1 MKIVKRLHILYVVQ
15 IKSFDPKAL
24 IAGVKSKIFLLSA
37 LGIVVL
43 AGLSSFLV
51 SSQNQ
56 VKDLS
61 SKNSDLDKKVKQID
75 SELTRLKSE
84 DQYKVNQDLKDK
96 IKKTEEGY
104 KNSLS
109 IYNRITDL
117 RAQSVKTGE
126 LDKQFAKILDNLSKL
141 NYSSA
146 SSDLKTLANAVEKE
160 EATLKAS
167 SGSVGAQTAAA
178 IANVPVNNS
187 APGSGYSQQK
197 VSTPNGEFLVSLVAA
212 DLNST
217 RVIVDTASDGDCR
230 DNCPVLPLATYV
242 SRNGGFAGINGSYFC
257 PADYPSCA
265 GKVNSFDTLLM
276 NKNKVYFNS
285 DNNVY
290 SSVPLVGFTGGSMF
304 VRGRSSDWGRDTGVD
319 SVIAMQ
325 TLLVSGGN
333 PTGAVG
339 GKFTKTFIG
348 AKGSTVYIGV
358 VYNATFN
365 DAGVVLKTLGI
376 ENALNLDQG
385 GSTALWFGGYKAGP
399 GRNIPNAIVFV
410 RK

>member
-1 MKIVKRLHILYVVQ
+1 MSIQKYLLLFKT
-15 IKSFDPKAL
+15 KL
-24 IAGVKSKIFLLSA
+24 II
-37 LGIVVL
+37 VL
-43 AGLSSFLV
+43 ATIIVILLGATSLYLLN
-51 SSQNQ
+51 SQT
-56 VKDLS
+56 VKIDDLNN
-61 SKNSDLDKKVKQID
+61 KNTNLEIKLKSVN
-75 SELTRLKSE
+75 SELIKLKNE
-84 DQYKVNQDLKDK
+84 DQFKINEGLKKDIKNTETAYK
-96 IKKTEEGY
+96 E
-104 KNSLS
+104 SLG

-117 RAQSVKTGE
+117 RAQSIKTAD
-126 LDKQFAKILDNLSKL
+126 LDKQFAKVLNELSKL

-146 SSDLKTLANAVEKE
+146 SSDLKTLTADVAKQEQ
-160 EATLKAS
+160 TLQAS
-167 SGSVGAQTAAA
+167 SGSVGAQTQAQ
-178 IANVPVNNS
+178 IANVSVNNS
-187 APGSGYSQQK
+187 APSSGFSQQK
-197 VSTPNGEFLVSLVAA
+197 VSTPNGEFLVSIVAA

-230 DNCPVLPLATYV
+230 DNCPALSLGTYV
-242 SRNGGFAGINGSYFC
+242 GRNGGFAGINGSYFC
-257 PADYPSCA
+257 PPDYPACA

-290 SSVPLVGFTGGSMF
+290 SSVPLVFFSGNSMG

-325 TLLVSGGN
+325 TLLVSGGT

-339 GKFTKTFIG
+339 GKGAKTFIG
-348 AKGSTVYIGV
+348 SKGNMVYIGI

-385 GSTALWFGGYKAGP
+385 GSTALWYGGYKAGP
-399 GRNIPNAIVFV
+399 GRNLPNAVVLV

>member
-1 MKIVKRLHILYVVQ
+1 MTLSQ
-15 IKSFDPKAL
+15 
-24 IAGVKSKIFLLSA
+24 SKI
-37 LGIVVL
+37 G
-43 AGLSSFLV
+43 
-51 SSQNQ
+51 
-56 VKDLS
+56 DLS
-61 SKNSDLDKKVKQID
+61 TKNSDLETKIVSID
-75 SELTRLKSE
+75 AELTKLKND
-84 DQYKVNQDLKDK
+84 DQYKINEALKKD
-96 IKKTEEGY
+96 IKNIEDTY
-104 KNSLS
+104 KSSLG

-117 RAQSVKTGE
+117 RAQSVKTAE
-126 LDKQFAKILDNLSKL
+126 LDKQFAKVLDNLSKL

-146 SSDLKTLANAVEKE
+146 SSDLKLLTTNIEKE
-160 EATLKAS
+160 EESLKAA
-167 SGSVGAQTAAA
+167 SGSVGQQTAQQL
-178 IANVPVNNS
+178 ANIPVNNS
-187 APGSGYSQQK
+187 APGSGFSQQK
-197 VSTPNGEFLVSLVAA
+197 VSTEKGEFLVSVVAA

-230 DNCPVLPLATYV
+230 DNCPALPLATYV
-242 SRNGGFAGINGSYFC
+242 SRNGAFAGINGSYFC
-257 PADYPSCA
+257 PPDYPACA

-285 DNNVY
+285 ENNVY
-290 SSVPLVGFTGGSMF
+290 SSVPLVYFSGNSMG
-304 VRGRSSDWGRDTGVD
+304 VRGRSADWGRDTGVD

-339 GKFTKTFIG
+339 GKGAKTFIG
-348 AKGSTVYIGV
+348 ARGSTVYIGI

-365 DAGVVLKTLGI
+365 EAGIVLKTMGI

-399 GRNIPNAIVFV
+399 GRNLPNAVVLV

>member
-1 MKIVKRLHILYVVQ
+1 MQFKNLNLPVYFSKIRSKSELLFFAVV
-15 IKSFDPKAL
+15 L
-24 IAGVKSKIFLLSA
+24 IAIGTISLYFLSA
-37 LGIVVL
+37 
-43 AGLSSFLV
+43 SK
-51 SSQNQ
+51 NT

-61 SKNSDLDKKVKQID
+61 SKNSDLQTKISKVS
-75 SELTRLKSE
+75 SEFEKLKSE
-84 DQYKVNQDLKDK
+84 DQYKINQDLKNK
-96 IKKTEEGY
+96 VKNTEDAY
-104 KNSLS
+104 RSSLV
-109 IYNRITDL
+109 IYNRIADL
-117 RAQSVKTGE
+117 RAQSVKTVN
-126 LDKQFAKILDNLSKL
+126 LDKQFAEILDNLSKL

-146 SSDLKTLANAVEKE
+146 SANLKVLVLSVEKE
-160 EATLKAS
+160 ESSLKAIA
-167 SGSVGAQTAAA
+167 GSVGQQTTAQLAN
-178 IANVPVNNS
+178 IAVNNS

-230 DNCPVLPLATYV
+230 DNCPALPLATYV
-242 SRNGGFAGINGSYFC
+242 ARSGGFAGINGSYFC
-257 PADYPSCA
+257 PPDYPSCA

-290 SSVPLVGFTGGSMF
+290 STIPLVFFTGNTMG

-333 PTGAVG
+333 PTGAGG
-339 GKFTKTFIG
+339 GKGARTFIG
-348 AKGSTVYIGV
+348 TKGSMVYIGI
-358 VYNATFN
+358 VYGASFS
-365 DAGVVLKTLGI
+365 DAGTVLKTMGI
-376 ENALNLDQG
+376 DNALGLDQG
-385 GSTALWFGGYKAGP
+385 GSTALWYGGYKAGP
-399 GRNIPNAIVFV
+399 GRNLPNAIVLV

>member
-1 MKIVKRLHILYVVQ
+1 MCAVILY
-15 IKSFDPKAL
+15 F
-24 IAGVKSKIFLLSA
+24 LSA
-37 LGIVVL
+37 
-43 AGLSSFLV
+43 SK
-51 SSQNQ
+51 NT

-61 SKNSDLDKKVKQID
+61 NKNSNLQIKISKLN
-75 SELTRLKSE
+75 SEFEKLKNE
-84 DQYKVNQDLKDK
+84 DQYKINQDLKNK
-96 IKKTEEGY
+96 IKNTEDTY
-104 KNSLS
+104 KSSLD

-117 RAQSVKTGE
+117 RAQSVKTGN

-146 SSDLKTLANAVEKE
+146 SADLKTLTADIVKQE
-160 EATLKAS
+160 ESLKAAA
-167 SGSVGAQTAAA
+167 GAIGQQTAAQL
-178 IANVPVNNS
+178 ANVPVNNS

-197 VSTPNGEFLVSLVAA
+197 VSTPNGEFLVSVVAA

-230 DNCPVLPLATYV
+230 DNCPALPLATYV
-242 SRNGGFAGINGSYFC
+242 ARSGGFAGINGSYFC

-290 SSVPLVGFTGGSMF
+290 SSVPLVFFTGNTMG

-333 PTGAVG
+333 PTGAGG
-339 GKFTKTFIG
+339 GKGAKTFIG
-348 AKGSTVYIGV
+348 NKGSTVYIGI
-358 VYNATFN
+358 VYGATFSE
-365 DAGVVLKTLGI
+365 AGLVLKTMGI

-385 GSTALWFGGYKAGP
+385 GSTALWYGGYKAGP
-399 GRNIPNAIVFV
+399 GRNLPNAIVFV

>member
-1 MKIVKRLHILYVVQ
+1 MQFKNLNLPVYFSKIRSKSELLFFAVV
-15 IKSFDPKAL
+15 L
-24 IAGVKSKIFLLSA
+24 IAIGTISLYFLSA
-37 LGIVVL
+37 
-43 AGLSSFLV
+43 SK
-51 SSQNQ
+51 NT

-61 SKNSDLDKKVKQID
+61 SKNSDLQTKISKIS
-75 SELTRLKSE
+75 SEFEKLKSE
-84 DQYKVNQDLKDK
+84 DQYKINQDLKNK
-96 IKKTEEGY
+96 VKNTEDAY
-104 KNSLS
+104 RSSLV
-109 IYNRITDL
+109 IYNRIADL
-117 RAQSVKTGE
+117 RAQSVKTVN
-126 LDKQFAKILDNLSKL
+126 LDKQFAEILDNLSKL

-146 SSDLKTLANAVEKE
+146 SANLKVLVLSVEKE
-160 EATLKAS
+160 ESSLKAIA
-167 SGSVGAQTAAA
+167 GSVGQQTTAQLAN
-178 IANVPVNNS
+178 IAVNNS

-230 DNCPVLPLATYV
+230 DNCPALPLATYV
-242 SRNGGFAGINGSYFC
+242 ARSGGFAGINGSYFC
-257 PADYPSCA
+257 PPDYPSCA

-290 SSVPLVGFTGGSMF
+290 STIPLVFFTGNTMG

-333 PTGAVG
+333 PTGAGG
-339 GKFTKTFIG
+339 GKGARTFIG
-348 AKGSTVYIGV
+348 TKGSMVYIGI
-358 VYNATFN
+358 VYGASFS
-365 DAGVVLKTLGI
+365 DAGTVLKTMGI
-376 ENALNLDQG
+376 DNALGLDQG
-385 GSTALWFGGYKAGP
+385 GSTALWYGGYKAGP
-399 GRNIPNAIVFV
+399 GRNLPNAIVLV

>member
-1 MKIVKRLHILYVVQ
+1 MQFRTLKLSGLASQFNKKRLYVLLS
-15 IKSFDPKAL
+15 I
-24 IAGVKSKIFLLSA
+24 IFLIVFFTGAISLLSTYKK
-37 LGIVVL
+37 
-43 AGLSSFLV
+43 SE
-51 SSQNQ
+51 
-56 VKDLS
+56 DLS
-61 SKNSDLDKKVKQID
+61 IRNANLEEKISQID
-75 SELTRLKSE
+75 SELSKLKNE
-84 DQYKVNQDLKDK
+84 DQYKINKELKEN
-96 IKKTEEGY
+96 IKNIEDTY
-104 KNSLS
+104 KESLG

-117 RAQSVKTGE
+117 RAQSVRTRE

-146 SSDLKTLANAVEKE
+146 SADLKTLASNVEKE
-160 EATLKAS
+160 EASLKSIA
-167 SGSVGAQTAAA
+167 GPVGQQTAAQL
-178 IANVPVNNS
+178 ANVPVNNT

-197 VSTPNGEFLVSLVAA
+197 VSTTNGEFLVSVVAA

-242 SRNGGFAGINGSYFC
+242 SRSGGFAGINGSYFC
-257 PADYPSCA
+257 PADYPVCA

-290 SSVPLVGFTGGSMF
+290 SSVPLVGFTGNSMF

-339 GKFTKTFIG
+339 GKGAKTFIG
-348 AKGSTVYIGV
+348 SKGNTVYIGV
-358 VYNATFN
+358 VYSATFN
-365 DAGVVLKTLGI
+365 EAGVVLKTMGI
-376 ENALNLDQG
+376 DNALNLDQG
-385 GSTALWFGGYKAGP
+385 GSTALWYGGYKAGP
-399 GRNIPNAIVFV
+399 GRNLPNAVVLV